1 MKKLL
6 VFCLPL
12 FLLGCPARDTA
23 MEEALAL
30 RGRLLG
36 SDCGFQCTITVDYGD
51 TLESF
56 TLDCES
62 KTDGTLT
69 FTVTAPES
77 ISGITGHV
85 ASEGAALT
93 FDDQVLALPL
103 PQTGVSPLLAPWSLM
118 QALRKGCITSV
129 ARTQEGVQLC
139 VDDSYGDSALNLEIW
154 TKDDVPQSAQISK
167 DGRRIV
173 SMEVEDFTFR

>member
-36 SDCGFQCTITVDYGD
+36 TDCGFRCAITVDYGD

-56 TLDCES
+56 ALDCES
-62 KTDGTLT
+62 KTDGTLS
-69 FTVTAPES
+69 FTVAAPES
-77 ISGITGHV
+77 ISGITGRV
-85 ASEGAALT
+85 EGEEAWLT
-93 FDDQVLALPL
+93 FDDQVLAFPL
-103 PQTGVSPLLAPWSLM
+103 PQTQVSPLLAPWSLI

-129 ARTQEGVQLC
+129 ARSQEGLQLC
-139 VDDSYGDSALNLEIW
+139 VDESYADSALNLEIW
-154 TKDDVPQSAQISK
+154 TKDGVPQSAQISK
-167 DGRRIV
+167 DGRRVV
-173 SMEVEDFTFR
+173 SMTLEGFTFQ

>member
-6 VFCLPL
+6 VLCLPL
-12 FLLGCPARDTA
+12 LLLGCSAQDTA

-56 TLDCES
+56 TLECES
-62 KTDGTLT
+62 KTDGTVS
-69 FTVTAPES
+69 FTVIAPES
-77 ISGITGHV
+77 ISGISGRIDG
-85 ASEGAALT
+85 EQAALT
-93 FDDQVLALPL
+93 FDDQVLAFPL
-103 PQTGVSPLLAPWSLM
+103 PQTGVSPLIAPWSLM
-118 QALRKGCITSV
+118 QGLRRGCITSV
-129 ARTQEGVQLC
+129 ARTQEGLQIC
-139 VDDSYGDSALNLEIW
+139 VDDSYADSALNLEVW